1 MIGADEISW
10 SVLVGKVSTEP
21 FPLFSPWIRVVEPL
35 IHFSTPPRR
44 LLLLMRGKQWWFVCK
59 PIPLV
64 IKCIEYPQHWMTV
77 GLRKS
82 IGKAV
87 LCTWTV
93 AADAAAAAAGSVHQ
107 QQQQQPGGRR
117 VAGSCSSAT
126 GFHDHC
132 LTIVSKFLSPR
143 INCSG

>member
-10 SVLVGKVSTEP
+10 SVRSVLVGKVSTEP
-21 FPLFSPWIRVVEPL
+21 FPLFSPL
-35 IHFSTPPRR
+35 DPRR
-44 LLLLMRGKQWWFVCK
+44 RTLDPLFDSTEAAAAFNEWWFVCE

-93 AADAAAAAAGSVHQ
+93 AADAAAAAGSVHQ
-107 QQQQQPGGRR
+107 QQQQQQPGGRA

-132 LTIVSKFLSPR
+132 LTIVSFAE
-143 INCSG
+143 N